1 MNEEAFLKEFASLYP
16 EVEPAAIRIETQFKN
31 IEGWDSLVA
40 LSLIAMVDEKY
51 KVKLGGADIQKA
63 QSIRDLY
70 SLVES
75 RIAG

>member
-16 EVEPAAIRIETQFKN
+16 EVEPAAITIETQFKN